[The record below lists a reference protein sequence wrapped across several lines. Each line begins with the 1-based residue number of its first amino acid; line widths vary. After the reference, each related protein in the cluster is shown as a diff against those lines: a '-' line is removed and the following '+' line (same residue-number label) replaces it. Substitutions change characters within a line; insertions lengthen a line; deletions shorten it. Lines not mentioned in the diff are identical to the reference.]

1 MRPKVK
7 VVAMTVRLPV
17 WCLSR
22 RDRAPRGVGSVP
34 LNKAALSGPHLPPPG
49 MHERLFMQLG
59 ICVFLS
65 VWACF
70 IQPNIDLMGYCCE
83 WCLWRNGGFVSLI
96 FFCISFYVFF

>member
-1 MRPKVK
+1 M
-7 VVAMTVRLPV
+7 
-17 WCLSR
+17 
-22 RDRAPRGVGSVP
+22 SVP
-34 LNKAALSGPHLPPPG
+34 QGQSPAWGGECASEKAALSGPHLLPPG

-70 IQPNIDLMGYCCE
+70 MQPDIDLMGCCCE
-83 WCLWRNGGFVSLI
+83 WGLWRNGGFVGASGCVCVCC